1 MIYEF
6 ILAYPSFVTTP
17 DVHESV
23 RRFKKLAMRIATLP
37 NTVPLTLKF
46 FRHAPKIIPLRE
58 V

>member
-1 MIYEF
+1 M
-6 ILAYPSFVTTP
+6 TTP